1 MSGIFCLR
9 KIATDEEY
17 RKLTKRRLVRQIAIL
32 VIGIVTL
39 VINEYTRHA
48 GISNIPE
55 FGQGILS
62 GMGSGLIGAEVI
74 FIIKTIGLLRDEK
87 KLKKARIEE
96 SDERNIVM
104 NTESIKIATIVLL
117 FAMYVVFLLGIF
129 ITMDITLVIAGL
141 LTLFFVAY
149 IISMIVYSKVM

>member
-1 MSGIFCLR
+1 MSGIFCSR

-17 RKLTKRRLVRQIAIL
+17 RKLTKRRMVRQIMIL
-32 VIGIVTL
+32 VIGIITL
-39 VINEYTRHA
+39 VINEYTRRA

-62 GMGSGLIGAEVI
+62 GTGSGLIGAGVI
-74 FIIKTIGLLRDEK
+74 FLIKTIGLLRDEK
-87 KLKKARIEE
+87 KLRKARIEE
-96 SDERNIVM
+96 SDERNITM

-117 FAMYVVFLLGIF
+117 FAMYAVFLLGIF

-141 LTLFFVAY
+141 LMLFFAVY
-149 IISMIVYSKVM
+149 IISMIVCSKVM